1 MSASVS
7 KLVAEVAA
15 RSGEQFV
22 VHGDANVVLTDVTH
36 DSRQVR
42 PSTMFCC
49 VVGDRFDGHDF
60 AAEAVRQG
68 STALLVERV
77 LPLEVTQIVAT
88 SVRRAMGSFAAAV
101 HGWPTDD
108 LTMVGITG
116 TNGKTTTAHLVAA
129 LLRGDGVAT
138 EVLGTIQGPR
148 TTPESTDLQRQL
160 AEFRSAGRRAVVM
173 EVTSHALALDRVV
186 GAKFDVSVFTNLSR
200 DHLDFHGTEE
210 KYFAAKA
217 KLFAP
222 TLSKRAVINRDDVH
236 GRLLIDSAA
245 IECTSFGASD
255 ANDVVVTPR
264 HHEFTWR
271 GKRMSVPL
279 GGRFNLMNSIA
290 AATTAATL
298 GVEVESVAR
307 SLSAIAPVPGRY
319 QVVDPT
325 REPIVVVDYAHD
337 AHSLESVIAT
347 TREMIA
353 PSSRVILVFGCGGDR
368 DKGKRPEMGRV
379 ASERA
384 DMVFVTSD
392 NPRSE
397 SPAAIADEVMSGV
410 NSEFRSRVTV
420 ELDRRAAIRAA
431 IATAR
436 SGDVV
441 IVAGK
446 GHENTQTIGATVVP
460 FDDVEVS
467 RELLEVDA

>member
-1 MSASVS
+1 MSVTLSA
-7 KLVAEVAA
+7 LVAEVTR
-15 RSGEQFV
+15 RSGTSV
-22 VHGDANVVLTDVTH
+22 DVHGDANVLLEDVTH

-42 PSTMFCC
+42 KSSMFCC
-49 VVGDRFDGHDF
+49 VVGERQDGHDF
-60 AAEAVRQG
+60 AAEAIQQG
-68 STALLVERV
+68 AAVLLVDRL
-77 LPLEVTQIVAT
+77 LPHDVPQVIVGD
-88 SVRRAMGSFAAAV
+88 VRHAMGFFAAGV
-101 HGWPTDD
+101 HGWPADE

-116 TNGKTTTAHLVAA
+116 TNGKTTTAHLIAA
-129 LLRGDGVAT
+129 LLRGDGVET

-160 AEFRSAGRRAVVM
+160 AGFRKAGSRAVVM

-217 KLFAP
+217 KLFTP
-222 TLSKRAVINRDDVH
+222 QLSKRAVINRDDVH

-255 ANDVVVTPR
+255 ASDVVVTPR

-271 GKRMSVPL
+271 GKRVSVPL

-290 AATTAATL
+290 AATTAVAL
-298 GVEVESVAR
+298 GVEPDSVVG
-307 SLSAIAPVPGRY
+307 SLSTVAPIRGRY
-319 QVVDPT
+319 QVVDH
-325 REPIVVVDYAHD
+325 RSEPIVVVDYAHD
-337 AHSLESVIAT
+337 AHSLEMVIAT
-347 TREMIA
+347 TKEMIG
-353 PSSRVILVFGCGGDR
+353 PSSRVIVVFGCGGDR
-368 DKGKRPEMGRV
+368 DKGKRSEMGRV

-384 DMVFVTSD
+384 DVVFVTSD

-397 SPAAIADEVMSGV
+397 SPAAIAEEILGGV
-410 NSEFRSRVTV
+410 SSENASRVSV
-420 ELDRRAAIRAA
+420 ELDRRAAIAAA
-431 IATAR
+431 IAAAA

-446 GHENTQTIGATVVP
+446 GHENTQTIGANVVP
-460 FDDVEVS
+460 FDDIEVS
-467 RELLEVDA
+467 RELLGANA

>member
-1 MSASVS
+1 MSIALSA
-7 KLVAEVAA
+7 LVAEVTR
-15 RSGEQFV
+15 RSGTSV
-22 VHGDANVVLTDVTH
+22 DVHGDANVLLEDVIH

-42 PSTMFCC
+42 KSSMFCC
-49 VVGDRFDGHDF
+49 VVGERQDGHDF
-60 AAEAVRQG
+60 AAEAIQQG
-68 STALLVERV
+68 AAVLLVDRL
-77 LPLEVTQIVAT
+77 LPHDVPQVIVGD
-88 SVRRAMGSFAAAV
+88 VRHAMGFFAAGV
-101 HGWPTDD
+101 HGWPADE

-116 TNGKTTTAHLVAA
+116 TNGKTTTAHLIAA
-129 LLRGDGVAT
+129 LLRGDGVET

-160 AEFRSAGRRAVVM
+160 AGFRKAGSRAVVM

-217 KLFAP
+217 KLFTP
-222 TLSKRAVINRDDVH
+222 QLSKRAVINRDDVH

-255 ANDVVVTPR
+255 ASDVVVTPR

-271 GKRMSVPL
+271 GKRVSVPL

-290 AATTAATL
+290 AVTTAMAL
-298 GVEVESVAR
+298 GVEPESVVG
-307 SLSAIAPVPGRY
+307 SLSTVAPIRGRY
-319 QVVDPT
+319 QVVDH
-325 REPIVVVDYAHD
+325 RSEPIVVVDYAHD
-337 AHSLESVIAT
+337 AHSLEMVIAT
-347 TREMIA
+347 TKEMIG
-353 PSSRVILVFGCGGDR
+353 PSSRVIVVFGCGGDR
-368 DKGKRPEMGRV
+368 DKGKRSEMGRV

-384 DMVFVTSD
+384 DVVFVTSD

-397 SPAAIADEVMSGV
+397 SPAAIAEEILGGV
-410 NSEFRSRVTV
+410 SSENASRVSV
-420 ELDRRAAIRAA
+420 ELDRRAAIAAA
-431 IATAR
+431 IAAAA

-446 GHENTQTIGATVVP
+446 GHENTQTIGANVVP
-460 FDDVEVS
+460 FDDIEVS
-467 RELLEVDA
+467 RELLGANA

>member
-1 MSASVS
+1 MLAVSA
-7 KLVAEVAA
+7 LVAAV
-15 RSGEQFV
+15 SGRYDEHFT
-22 VHGDANVVLTDVTH
+22 VHGDVGVLLDDVTH

-42 PSTMFCC
+42 PSAMFCC

-60 AAEAVRQG
+60 ASEALRQG
-68 STALLVERV
+68 AAALLVERV
-77 LPLEVTQIVAT
+77 LPLEVTQIVVPN
-88 SVRRAMGSFAAAV
+88 VRAAMGHFAAAV
-101 HGWPTDD
+101 HGWPADD

-116 TNGKTTTAHLVAA
+116 TNGKTTTAHLIAA
-129 LLRGDGVAT
+129 LLRGDGVET

-160 AEFRSAGRRAVVM
+160 AGFRAAGRSAVVM
-173 EVTSHALALDRVV
+173 EVTSHALALDRVA

-222 TLSKRAVINRDDVH
+222 ELSKRAVINRDDVH

-255 ANDVVVTPR
+255 ASDVVVTPR

-290 AATTAATL
+290 AATTAETL
-298 GVEVESVAR
+298 GIEPESVAR
-307 SLSAIAPVPGRY
+307 SLSVTPPIPGRY
-319 QVVDPT
+319 QVVDRT

-337 AHSLESVIAT
+337 AHSLESLIAS
-347 TREMIA
+347 TRELI
-353 PSSRVILVFGCGGDR
+353 PSTARVILVFGCGGDR
-368 DKGKRPEMGRV
+368 DRSKRPEMGRV
-379 ASERA
+379 ASDHA
-384 DMVFVTSD
+384 DVVFVTSD

-397 SPAAIADEVMSGV
+397 SPAAIVAEIMGGV
-410 NSEFRSRVTV
+410 SVDHASRVTV
-420 ELDRRAAIRAA
+420 ELDRREAIRSA
-431 IATAR
+431 IAAAGP
-436 SGDVV
+436 SDVV

-446 GHENTQTIGATVVP
+446 GHENTQTIGTTVVP

-467 RELLEVDA
+467 RELLGVGG

>member
-1 MSASVS
+1 MSVVLSA
-7 KLVAEVAA
+7 LVADVIR
-15 RSGEQFV
+15 RSGENV
-22 VHGDANVVLTDVTH
+22 VVQGDASVLLDDVTH

-42 PSTMFCC
+42 KSSLFCC
-49 VVGDRFDGHDF
+49 VVGERQDGHDF
-60 AAEAVRQG
+60 AAEAIRQG
-68 STALLVERV
+68 ATALLVQRL
-77 LPLEVTQIVAT
+77 LPHDVAQIVVT
-88 SVRRAMGSFAAAV
+88 DVRRAMGLFAAGV
-101 HGWPTDD
+101 HGWPADD

-129 LLRGDGVAT
+129 LLRGNGMDT

-160 AEFRSAGRRAVVM
+160 AGFRKAGSRAVVM
-173 EVTSHALALDRVV
+173 EVTSHALALDRVI
-186 GAKFDVSVFTNLSR
+186 GTKFDVSVFTNLSR

-255 ANDVVVTPR
+255 ASDVVVTPR

-271 GKRMSVPL
+271 GKRVSVPL

-290 AATTAATL
+290 AATTAVTL
-298 GVEVESVAR
+298 GVEPDSVVN
-307 SLSAIAPVPGRY
+307 SLASVTPVRGRY
-319 QVVDPT
+319 QVVDHRSEPT
-325 REPIVVVDYAHD
+325 VVVDYAHD
-337 AHSLESVIAT
+337 AHSLEMVIAA
-347 TREMIA
+347 TRELIS
-353 PSSRVILVFGCGGDR
+353 PISRVIVVFGCGGDR
-368 DKGKRPEMGRV
+368 DKGKRSEMGRV

-384 DMVFVTSD
+384 DLVFVTSD

-397 SPAAIADEVMSGV
+397 QPAAIAEEILAGV
-410 NSEFRSRVTV
+410 SSELASRVNV
-420 ELDRRAAIRAA
+420 ELDRRAAISAA
-431 IATAR
+431 IAAAVP
-436 SGDVV
+436 GDVV

-446 GHENTQTIGATVVP
+446 GHENTQTIGTTVVP

-467 RELLEVDA
+467 RELLSAGA

>member
-1 MSASVS
+1 MTLTVAA
-7 KLVAEVAA
+7 LVADVSR
-15 RSGEQFV
+15 RSGEEFV
-22 VHGDANVVLTDVTH
+22 IHGEASVVLRDVTH

-49 VVGDRFDGHDF
+49 VPGDRFDGHDF
-60 AAEAVRQG
+60 AGEAVRHG
-68 STALLVERV
+68 ATALLVERV
-77 LPLEVTQIVAT
+77 LPLAVTQIVAAN
-88 SVRRAMGSFAAAV
+88 VRSAMGIFAAAV
-101 HGWPTDD
+101 HGWPADD
-108 LTMVGITG
+108 LKMVGITG
-116 TNGKTTTAHLVAA
+116 TNGKTTTAHLIAA
-129 LLRGDGVAT
+129 LLRGDGVET

-160 AEFRSAGRRAVVM
+160 AEFRAAGRRAVVM
-173 EVTSHALALDRVV
+173 EVTSHALALDRVA
-186 GAKFDVSVFTNLSR
+186 GTTFDVSVFTNLSR

-210 KYFAAKA
+210 RYFAAKA

-222 TLSKRAVINRDDVH
+222 ALSGRAVINRDDVH
-236 GRLLIDSAA
+236 GRLLIDSAV

-255 ANDVVVTPR
+255 ASDVVVTPR

-271 GKRMSVPL
+271 GVRMSVPL

-290 AATTAATL
+290 AATTAVTL
-298 GVEVESVAR
+298 GMEPKSVAR
-307 SLSAIAPVPGRY
+307 SLGEVAPVPGRY
-319 QVVDPT
+319 QVVDQS

-337 AHSLESVIAT
+337 AHSLELVIAA

-353 PSSRVILVFGCGGDR
+353 PTARVILVFGCGGDR
-368 DKGKRPEMGRV
+368 DASKRPEMGRV

-384 DMVFVTSD
+384 DVVFVTSD

-397 SPAAIADEVMSGV
+397 SPAAIAEEIVGGV
-410 NSEFRSRVTV
+410 QPEHGFRVIV

-431 IATAR
+431 IAVAAP
-436 SGDVV
+436 GDVV

-467 RELLEVDA
+467 RELLGVGA